1 MTPVH
6 VVSGPSW
13 RSGNT
18 GIRASVPDFFPV
30 RGPPSWILGGGSGWR
45 SSLTDSKSTPA
56 SVDLQRLRRLDLG
69 WAPFKSPTTTV
80 IVFSESLS
88 HPLFAC
94 LTPSPTFP
102 LLSSG
107 HPGCSPLYVCL
118 NIPPT
123 SRPQPVLLS
132 LQQLIFFKSLSLYFR
147 WSFYPIALDCST
159 LVIQLRLYL
168 PPHSLSPSLHFLT
181 SRYHAASCSLSSST
195 PPCSSGPLYI
205 SAAIP
210 ASPPLFSPCVVR
222 YCREEVGGLRGWGAE
237 EAYEMS

>member
-1 MTPVH
+1 MGPVQIPHHNRHRLLRISFSPSFRLLDPLAH
-6 VVSGPSW
+6 VPSPLL
-13 RSGNT
+13 RPPRLLPSL
-18 GIRASVPDFFPV
+18 RLPQHSSHL
-30 RGPPSWILGGGSGWR
+30 PPSAGL
-45 SSLTDSKSTPA
+45 A
-56 SVDLQRLRRLDLG
+56 V
-69 WAPFKSPTTTV
+69 
-80 IVFSESLS
+80 
-88 HPLFAC
+88 
-94 LTPSPTFP
+94 
-102 LLSSG
+102 
-107 HPGCSPLYVCL
+107 
-118 NIPPT
+118 T
-123 SRPQPVLLS
+123 SAAH
-132 LQQLIFFKSLSLYFR
+132 FFKSLSLYFR

-237 EAYEMS
+237 EAYEMN